1 KHINKVVITH
11 ITPSVGAG
19 AESTLT
25 FTLADVQGNPVDGI
39 QQVEVAIDQLKPKKI
54 NVNQQADGSYTG
66 TLAGQLSG
74 AHEVVISTNGLKSKP
89 KTLNVAQADTVTATT
104 DGSGIKDKQG
114 VVSSVVLSAPNTTL
128 TSGANVQLTV
138 SLKDAFH
145 NPLKGVSSKHIA
157 LQHSQMGSVAWVD
170 HNNGNYTATL
180 PLNKLG
186 PDTLKATVN
195 SIASQA
201 VTVDVQNT
209 NQVTQ
214 ISTLELSP
222 IAPTAAGNSPTLTVK
237 ALDINQHGVTQIAD
251 DFKVTLNGA
260 LIDAIFTESLT
271 SKGAYTVTLP
281 PQKVGKYTVKVTAY
295 KQTAQQT
302 WEVNVASVITATNT
316 SGTGTQGARGVVK
329 TAELTAVST
338 QNLKSGDSVRLTLTL
353 KDAFDNPLSGI
364 DVKNIKLTHNQ
375 TGNGLWVDNKDGTYI
390 ADLMLTALGEDLLV
404 AKVNSSQSD
413 PVKI

>member
-1 KHINKVVITH
+1 
-11 ITPSVGAG
+11 
-19 AESTLT
+19 
-25 FTLADVQGNPVDGI
+25 
-39 QQVEVAIDQLKPKKI
+39 
-54 NVNQQADGSYTG
+54 
-66 TLAGQLSG
+66 
-74 AHEVVISTNGLKSKP
+74 
-89 KTLNVAQADTVTATT
+89 
-104 DGSGIKDKQG
+104 IKDKQG

-222 IAPTAAGNSPTLTVK
+222 IAPTAAGNSPTLT
-237 ALDINQHGVTQIAD
+237 
-251 DFKVTLNGA
+251 
-260 LIDAIFTESLT
+260 
-271 SKGAYTVTLP
+271 
-281 PQKVGKYTVKVTAY
+281 
-295 KQTAQQT
+295 
-302 WEVNVASVITATNT
+302 
-316 SGTGTQGARGVVK
+316 
-329 TAELTAVST
+329 
-338 QNLKSGDSVRLTLTL
+338 
-353 KDAFDNPLSGI
+353 
-364 DVKNIKLTHNQ
+364 
-375 TGNGLWVDNKDGTYI
+375 
-390 ADLMLTALGEDLLV
+390 
-404 AKVNSSQSD
+404 
-413 PVKI
+413 

>member
-1 KHINKVVITH
+1 
-11 ITPSVGAG
+11 
-19 AESTLT
+19 
-25 FTLADVQGNPVDGI
+25 
-39 QQVEVAIDQLKPKKI
+39 
-54 NVNQQADGSYTG
+54 
-66 TLAGQLSG
+66 
-74 AHEVVISTNGLKSKP
+74 
-89 KTLNVAQADTVTATT
+89 
-104 DGSGIKDKQG
+104 
-114 VVSSVVLSAPNTTL
+114 
-128 TSGANVQLTV
+128 
-138 SLKDAFH
+138 
-145 NPLKGVSSKHIA
+145 
-157 LQHSQMGSVAWVD
+157 
-170 HNNGNYTATL
+170 
-180 PLNKLG
+180 
-186 PDTLKATVN
+186 
-195 SIASQA
+195 
-201 VTVDVQNT
+201 
-209 NQVTQ
+209 
-214 ISTLELSP
+214 
-222 IAPTAAGNSPTLTVK
+222 
-237 ALDINQHGVTQIAD
+237 AD

-404 AKVNSSQSD
+404 AKVNSTQSD
-413 PVKI
+413 PV